1 MTLRLTPN
9 MLRGA
14 YDFLRTTQPFH
25 RWKLPPG
32 ELVEFRVVAKPDERG
47 WHTRSIT
54 VARHHIIGVSKASIA
69 HSDSLIMVM
78 AHEMV
83 HVRQSDRGT
92 ETSNTM
98 HNAEFRRL
106 AKVVC
111 RHHGFDPLLF

>member
-1 MTLRLTPN
+1 MTLHLTPDV
-9 MLRGA
+9 LRGA

-32 ELVEFRVVAKPDERG
+32 REVEFRVVAKHDERG
-47 WHTRSIT
+47 WHWRSPS
-54 VARHHIIGVSKASIA
+54 ADCHHVVGVSKTCIA
-69 HSDSLIMVM
+69 HSDSLVMVM

-83 HVRQSDRGT
+83 HVRQSARGT
-92 ETSNTM
+92 ETSNTI

-106 AKVVC
+106 AKIVC